1 MKCFVHVGF
10 DPKPHEADDPAEA
23 ISLAERRLLAS
34 NEGEEEHLPVRWRR
48 DDLYPDNFLEYT
60 QDQLVS
66 HLSQQ
71 GEVVLQLAEL
81 DSDGLPIMG
90 EIANIFTASEEEK
103 NAQEADEALE
113 KLLAIDSA
121 VAATY
126 KKPKSL
132 PRTKPNPPGNKQ
144 RVLNKRT
151 MKPNTRRVKRRSN
164 PSN

>member
-10 DPKPHEADDPAEA
+10 DPKPHEANDPVEA

-34 NEGEEEHLPVRWRR
+34 NDGEEEHLPVRWRR

-60 QDQLVS
+60 PDQLVS
-66 HLSQQ
+66 HLSQK
-71 GEVVLQLAEL
+71 GEVVLQLAEF
-81 DSDGLPIMG
+81 DSDGFPIMG
-90 EIANIFTASEEEK
+90 EIANIFTASEEK
-103 NAQEADEALE
+103 KHDQEADEALE
-113 KLLAIDSA
+113 LLAIDA
-121 VAATY
+121 VATY

-132 PRTKPNPPGNKQ
+132 TTKKHSPPGNKQ

-151 MKPNTRRVKRRSN
+151 MKPNTRRIKRRSN